1 MITPNG
7 VPRLAISNNQIIIV
21 IMDIERILKTRE
33 NAIYYGIGEYQKDCF
48 GWVGGNAPA
57 CFDDKYLSDKD
68 NLYFYLTFQNPL
80 NPNKQI
86 SIFTPD
92 FDIALEYNTYP
103 DCKLLLV
110 EHELSS
116 QSKSDRYKH
125 PEIDEIY
132 SIYEM
137 STEKDMPEK
146 NCVIKFGGNVMPIQW
161 GLDNDGKVVKDGNSF
176 IFQINEIC
184 MKDISVF
191 MAGCIYVYGKIEGN
205 KVTNPFVAYW
215 EYS

>member
-1 MITPNG
+1 M
-7 VPRLAISNNQIIIV
+7 
-21 IMDIERILKTRE
+21 
-33 NAIYYGIGEYQKDCF
+33 
-48 GWVGGNAPA
+48 GWWNAPA

-86 SIFTPD
+86 SIFTPE
-92 FDIALEYNTYP
+92 FDVALEYNTYP

-146 NCVIKFGGNVMPIQW
+146 NCAIKFGGNVMPIQW

>member
-1 MITPNG
+1 
-7 VPRLAISNNQIIIV
+7 
-21 IMDIERILKTRE
+21 MDIERILKTRE

-57 CFDDKYLSDKD
+57 CFDDK
-68 NLYFYLTFQNPL
+68 NL
-80 NPNKQI
+80 
-86 SIFTPD
+86 
-92 FDIALEYNTYP
+92 DIALEYNTYP

-146 NCVIKFGGNVMPIQW
+146 IVQSNLG
-161 GLDNDGKVVKDGNSF
+161 
-176 IFQINEIC
+176 
-184 MKDISVF
+184 
-191 MAGCIYVYGKIEGN
+191 
-205 KVTNPFVAYW
+205 VT
-215 EYS
+215 

>member
-1 MITPNG
+1 MMLTKQGNG
-7 VPRLAISNNQIIIV
+7 KPFPAIPINNNQIIIV

-33 NAIYYGIGEYQKDCF
+33 NAIYYGIGEYQKECF

-57 CFDDKYLSDKD
+57 CFDDKNLSKKD
-68 NLYFYLTFQNPL
+68 NVYFYLTFQNPL
-80 NPNKQI
+80 SPNKQI
-86 SIFTPD
+86 SIFTPE
-92 FDIALEYNTYP
+92 FDVALEYNTYP

-137 STEKDMPEK
+137 GTEKDMPEK
-146 NCVIKFGGNVMPIQW
+146 IVQSNLG
-161 GLDNDGKVVKDGNSF
+161 
-176 IFQINEIC
+176 
-184 MKDISVF
+184 
-191 MAGCIYVYGKIEGN
+191 
-205 KVTNPFVAYW
+205 VT
-215 EYS
+215 

>member
-1 MITPNG
+1 MQYTTALVNTKKTALVGLVEMLQLVLMISIYRTKI
-7 VPRLAISNNQIIIV
+7 IS
-21 IMDIERILKTRE
+21 ILS
-33 NAIYYGIGEYQKDCF
+33 NI
-48 GWVGGNAPA
+48 
-57 CFDDKYLSDKD
+57 
-68 NLYFYLTFQNPL
+68 QNPL

-137 STEKDMPEK
+137 STEKDMPGK
-146 NCVIKFGGNVMPIQW
+146 KLCNQVW
-161 GLDNDGKVVKDGNSF
+161 G
-176 IFQINEIC
+176 
-184 MKDISVF
+184 
-191 MAGCIYVYGKIEGN
+191 
-205 KVTNPFVAYW
+205 
-215 EYS
+215 

>member
-1 MITPNG
+1 MLD
-7 VPRLAISNNQIIIV
+7 RYYYKDISNNQIIIV
-21 IMDIERILKTRE
+21 IMEIERILKTRE
-33 NAIYYGIGEYQKDCF
+33 NAIYYGICEYQKECF
-48 GWVGGNAPA
+48 SWVGGNAPTY
-57 CFDDKYLSDKD
+57 FDDKNIL
-68 NLYFYLTFQNPL
+68 NNENFYFYLTFQNPL

-86 SIFTPD
+86 SIFTPE
-92 FDIALEYNTYP
+92 FDVALEYNTYP
-103 DCKLLLV
+103 DCKLLLF

-137 STEKDMPEK
+137 SIEKDMPEK
-146 NCVIKFGGNVMPIQW
+146 DCAIKFGGNVMPIQW
-161 GLDNDGKVVKDGNSF
+161 GLDNDSKVTKDGNSF

-184 MKDISVF
+184 IKDISVF
-191 MAGCIYVYGKIEGN
+191 MAGCIYVYGRIEGN
-205 KVTNPFVAYW
+205 NVINPFVAYW

>member
-1 MITPNG
+1 
-7 VPRLAISNNQIIIV
+7 
-21 IMDIERILKTRE
+21 MDIERILKTRE

-48 GWVGGNAPA
+48 VGLVEMLKL
-57 CFDDKYLSDKD
+57 FDDKYLSDKD

-86 SIFTPD
+86 SIFTPE
-92 FDIALEYNTYP
+92 FDVALEYNTYP

-137 STEKDMPEK
+137 STEKRY
-146 NCVIKFGGNVMPIQW
+146 
-161 GLDNDGKVVKDGNSF
+161 
-176 IFQINEIC
+176 
-184 MKDISVF
+184 
-191 MAGCIYVYGKIEGN
+191 A
-205 KVTNPFVAYW
+205 
-215 EYS
+215 

>member
-1 MITPNG
+1 
-7 VPRLAISNNQIIIV
+7 
-21 IMDIERILKTRE
+21 MDIERILKTRE

-146 NCVIKFGGNVMPIQW
+146 NCAIKFGGNVLLIMVRKEHRQMLSFVVSNLFEIINHFIVIRNIPSMPQMD
-161 GLDNDGKVVKDGNSF
+161 L
-176 IFQINEIC
+176 
-184 MKDISVF
+184 
-191 MAGCIYVYGKIEGN
+191 
-205 KVTNPFVAYW
+205 
-215 EYS
+215 

>member
-1 MITPNG
+1 MHLF
-7 VPRLAISNNQIIIV
+7 RLTAASCNPLATNQIIIV

-33 NAIYYGIGEYQKDCF
+33 NAIYYGIGEYQKTAL
-48 GWVGGNAPA
+48 VG
-57 CFDDKYLSDKD
+57 LVEM
-68 NLYFYLTFQNPL
+68 LQLVL
-80 NPNKQI
+80 MI
-86 SIFTPD
+86 SIYRTKIISILSNISKPFKSQQANIYFTPE
-92 FDIALEYNTYP
+92 FDVALEYNTYP

-146 NCVIKFGGNVMPIQW
+146 IVQSNLGVM
-161 GLDNDGKVVKDGNSF
+161 
-176 IFQINEIC
+176 
-184 MKDISVF
+184 
-191 MAGCIYVYGKIEGN
+191 
-205 KVTNPFVAYW
+205 
-215 EYS
+215 

>member
-1 MITPNG
+1 
-7 VPRLAISNNQIIIV
+7 
-21 IMDIERILKTRE
+21 MDIERILKTRE
-33 NAIYYGIGEYQKDCF
+33 NAIYYGIGEYQKECF
-48 GWVGGNAPA
+48 SWAGGNAPA
-57 CFDDKYLSDKD
+57 CFDDKNLSKKD
-68 NLYFYLTFQNPL
+68 NVYFYLTFQNPL

-86 SIFTPD
+86 SIFTPE
-92 FDIALEYNTYP
+92 FDVALEYNTYP

-110 EHELSS
+110 EHELSN

-125 PEIDEIY
+125 PEIDNIY

-146 NCVIKFGGNVMPIQW
+146 NCAIKFGGNVMPIQW
-161 GLDNDGKVVKDGNSF
+161 GLDNDSKVTKDGNSF

-184 MKDISVF
+184 MEDIAIF
-191 MAGCIYVYGKIEGN
+191 MSGCIYVYGKIESN
-205 KVTNPFVAYW
+205 KVMNPFVAYW